1 MGHKE
6 IVALL
11 VEKGA
16 DVNAENKNLGTPLFL
31 AIQNEKYEVAK
42 YLIQK
47 GASPNFTSPSGYT
60 ALHLISSEYIQDPD
74 EKVELA
80 KLLIEKGAQI
90 DKTNYFRLTP
100 LQCAIKHRQNYGL
113 GIVKLLLEK
122 GAKGCNLTSLLE
134 TMIQENNHDMATFL
148 VPYISELDSSFD
160 EKCYLHD
167 IIRQGYRHL
176 AKMLID
182 KGASIEA
189 TDELDCTPLHTAAE
203 YGQITMAIFLIEKG
217 CNVNSLDAN
226 DDTPLHFAIKHNHTN
241 K

>member
-42 YLIQK
+42 YLIKK

-90 DKTNYFRLTP
+90 DKTNCFGLTP

-122 GAKGCNLTSLLE
+122 GAC
-134 TMIQENNHDMATFL
+134 
-148 VPYISELDSSFD
+148 
-160 EKCYLHD
+160 
-167 IIRQGYRHL
+167 
-176 AKMLID
+176 
-182 KGASIEA
+182 
-189 TDELDCTPLHTAAE
+189 
-203 YGQITMAIFLIEKG
+203 
-217 CNVNSLDAN
+217 
-226 DDTPLHFAIKHNHTN
+226 
-241 K
+241 